1 MAKLLS
7 LSIYCILIIWL
18 IYFLVMLNVFCV
30 CVFFKI
36 KINFQQIVN
45 NADTLGLVF
54 STVYIG

>member
-7 LSIYCILIIWL
+7 LANLLSGHVKC
-18 IYFLVMLNVFCV
+18 VFVCV

-36 KINFQQIVN
+36 KISFQQIVN